1 MTTQDRRLFGVCP
14 RSAFAQEGRA
24 FALVNEGV
32 EIEATASRY
41 DKTAREINAAFY
53 TPALVDKASTRVEV

>member
-1 MTTQDRRLFGVCP
+1 M
-14 RSAFAQEGRA
+14 
-24 FALVNEGV
+24 VNEGV

-41 DKTAREINAAFY
+41 DKPAREINAAFY